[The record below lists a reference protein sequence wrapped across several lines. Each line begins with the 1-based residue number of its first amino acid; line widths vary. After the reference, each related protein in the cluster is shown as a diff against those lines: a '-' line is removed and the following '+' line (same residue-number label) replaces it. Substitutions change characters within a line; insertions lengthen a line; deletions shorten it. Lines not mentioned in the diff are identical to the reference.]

1 MQKRIS
7 NRRHRRIEGTVGKAF
22 ILSMILFFLLNLI
35 VPDKKMSEEENRMLT
50 SMPKLTWSSL
60 TSGDFMEKY
69 ESYLS
74 DQFAGRNFWRSMKVG
89 LSRLGGSREEEG
101 ILIGKDDYLMEKIV
115 SPDQETLKVNMDA
128 IRRFASQ
135 NRDVQMYMLLIPNA
149 ANVMSQRLPSF
160 ATVQDQNRS
169 FAQVKRELSDALEW
183 LDAAEALNPHANE
196 KIFYKTDHHWTSLG
210 AFYTFS
216 AVAGQMGIK
225 ADSASFFVSYPVSAT
240 FNGMLA
246 AKSGCRL
253 NVQEEIYIYVP
264 RDTDNDVVVN
274 YVDEQRKT
282 TSLFDSSKLK
292 TRDQYAVFLGEN
304 TSVVDIKTVS
314 ESQRRLLLIKDS
326 YANSFVPFLAPYFR
340 EIVLVDPRYYSG
352 TIDEIMDTYRISDVL
367 YLYSGNTFFQ
377 DNNLSG
383 VLGGG
388 QDTE

>member
-1 MQKRIS
+1 M
-7 NRRHRRIEGTVGKAF
+7 
-22 ILSMILFFLLNLI
+22 
-35 VPDKKMSEEENRMLT
+35 
-50 SMPKLTWSSL
+50 
-60 TSGDFMEKY
+60 
-69 ESYLS
+69 
-74 DQFAGRNFWRSMKVG
+74 G
-89 LSRLGGSREEEG
+89 LSSLGGSKEEED

-115 SPDQETLKVNMDA
+115 LPDQETLKENIDA

-135 NRDVQMYMLLIPNA
+135 NRDVPMYMLLVPNA

-169 FAQVKRELSDALEW
+169 FAQVKRELSDTLEW
-183 LDAAEALNPHANE
+183 LDAVEALERHADE

-216 AVAGQMGIK
+216 AVAEQMGIK

-253 NVQEEIYIYVP
+253 NVREEIYIYVP

-326 YANSFVPFLAPYFR
+326 YANSFVSFLAPYFR

-383 VLGGG
+383 VLGGEQEAKKAG
-388 QDTE
+388 HE

>member
-1 MQKRIS
+1 MRNRENKR
-7 NRRHRRIEGTVGKAF
+7 RQRRIEGTVGKAF
-22 ILSMILFFLLNLI
+22 ILCMILFFLLNLI
-35 VPDKKMSEEENRMLT
+35 VSDKEMSEEENRMLAA
-50 SMPKLTWSSL
+50 MPKLTWSSL
-60 TSGDFMEKY
+60 TSGDFMTKY
-69 ESYLS
+69 ESYLT

-89 LSRLGGSREEEG
+89 LSGLGGSKEEED
-101 ILIGKDDYLMEKIV
+101 ILIGKEDYLLEKIV
-115 SPDQETLKVNMDA
+115 SPDQETLKENLDA
-128 IRRFASQ
+128 IRQFA
-135 NRDVQMYMLLIPNA
+135 NRNQDVPMYMLLVPNA
-149 ANVMSQRLPSF
+149 ANVMSDRLPSF
-160 ATVQDQNRS
+160 ATVQDQNHM
-169 FAQVKRELSDALEW
+169 FAQVKRELGDTVEW
-183 LDAAEALNPHANE
+183 LDAVEALNPHANE

-216 AVAGQMGIK
+216 AVAEQMKIRS
-225 ADSASFFVSYPVSAT
+225 DSASYFVSYPVSTT

-253 NVQEEIYIYVP
+253 NVREEIYIYVP

-314 ESQRRLLLIKDS
+314 DSQRRLLLIKDS
-326 YANSFVPFLAPYFR
+326 YANSFVSFLAPHFR

-367 YLYSGNTFFQ
+367 FLYSGNTFFQ

-383 VLGGG
+383 VL
-388 QDTE
+388 ERV